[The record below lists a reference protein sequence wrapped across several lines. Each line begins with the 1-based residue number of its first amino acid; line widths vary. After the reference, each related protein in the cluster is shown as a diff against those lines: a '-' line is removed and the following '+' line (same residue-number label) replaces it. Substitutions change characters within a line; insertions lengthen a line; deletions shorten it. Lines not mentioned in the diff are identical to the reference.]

1 MVTEQAIL
9 KPIAQRKA
17 NRAHDFEAHTNHNI
31 ERLFTQLF
39 EVDLL
44 IERCAVLLN
53 KSQPLKSGKIAVV
66 FGVRQKLADGVR
78 LTEPSIVR
86 LFTDDGGAKKWTM
99 RRISASDMAKR
110 GKLEL
115 FLPARKKV
123 KNAKG
128 VWTYSA
134 ENHRQTVL
142 LCRKM
147 EKLLT
152 TRETIKTV
160 IGTVNFRTANLQ
172 RTIAMLV
179 PKSKTEM
186 DVIEPA
192 IEYDFSNPS
201 QAYAKI
207 KQKILARK

>member
-1 MVTEQAIL
+1 MVIEQVIL
-9 KPIAQRKA
+9 KPISQRKA

-39 EVDLL
+39 EADLL
-44 IERCAVLLN
+44 IERCALLLN

-66 FGVRQKLADGVR
+66 FGVRQKLAGGVQ

-86 LFTDDGGAKKWTM
+86 LFTDDGEAKKWTM

-147 EKLLT
+147 EKLLI
-152 TRETIKTV
+152 TRDAIKKV
-160 IGTVNFRTANLQ
+160 IGTVNFRAANLQ
-172 RTIAMLV
+172 RTVAMLV
-179 PKSKTEM
+179 PKTGIEM
-186 DVIEPA
+186 DDIELA

-207 KQKILARK
+207 KQKILARR